1 MKLRS
6 ILPLIAVLAALSA
19 CRKSGETLRTSSAR
33 VDYVNGE
40 VEVNDAAVSPGDVIP
55 PVFSVVTG
63 PDSSVGI
70 IFDEKNIMHIDAQ
83 TEAYIDLAS
92 DVRSVEL
99 RRGTLA
105 SALRKLAQVTTK
117 EPERFRV
124 KTPTT
129 VAGVRGTV
137 FFVKVEDPAT
147 TYVCTCNGTLHLGD
161 SRLANPFDV
170 TSAHHEAHRFTL
182 AADTVTSA
190 AAPMLYHTDQMMEL
204 GAQRIGETIDW
215 TKVDG

>member
-1 MKLRS
+1 MKLRGF
-6 ILPLIAVLAALSA
+6 LLLIVTFASLAA
-19 CRKSGETLRTSSAR
+19 CRKDGGTQRTSSAR

-40 VEVNDAAVSPGDVIP
+40 VTVNDTVVAPGDVIP
-55 PVFSVVTG
+55 PVFTVVTLA
-63 PDSSVGI
+63 DSSVGI
-70 IFDEKNIMHIDAQ
+70 IFDEKNILHVDAD

-99 RRGTLA
+99 RKGTLA

-161 SRLANPFDV
+161 ARLANPFDV
-170 TSAHHEAHRFTL
+170 TAAHHEAHRFTL
-182 AADTVTSA
+182 AADTVTSS

-215 TKVDG
+215 SKADG